1 MKQVI
6 AQTKNLSNLAEVG
19 QALSTR
25 TPDLPGIGMI
35 WGPSGLGKT
44 TAAVW
49 FRDRTDAVYV
59 RAQSLWTPS
68 GMLSAIC
75 RELDVMPAA
84 RCSLMLDTIVERL
97 ATTQRPLIV
106 DEADYLLRSGRLL
119 DTLRDLH
126 DVSSAPVIVIG
137 MADFR
142 RRVASKEQFAG
153 RIAQTVEFRPADLDD
168 VRVTAEA
175 CCEVE
180 LADDLLERITR
191 ETQGSM
197 RRVKVALSVVERWA
211 DRRGCGRVGLAE
223 WGDQPIDGTVGGG
236 KKPTGGSR

>member
-1 MKQVI
+1 MRQVI
-6 AQTKNLSNLAEVG
+6 AQTKNLHNLAEVG

-49 FRDRTDAVYV
+49 FRRPDGCGLRARAVALDAVGGCS
-59 RAQSLWTPS
+59 RHLP
-68 GMLSAIC
+68 
-75 RELDVMPAA
+75 ELDVLPAA
-84 RCSLMLDTIVERL
+84 RCALMLDTIVERL

-153 RIAQTVEFRPADLDD
+153 RIAQTVEFRPADLAD
-168 VRVTAEA
+168 VRTTAEA

-180 LADDLLERITR
+180 LDDDLLERITR

-197 RRVKVALSVVERWA
+197 RRVKVALSVIERWA
-211 DRRGCGRVGLAE
+211 DRRGSKR
-223 WGDQPIDGTVGGG
+223 
-236 KKPTGGSR
+236 